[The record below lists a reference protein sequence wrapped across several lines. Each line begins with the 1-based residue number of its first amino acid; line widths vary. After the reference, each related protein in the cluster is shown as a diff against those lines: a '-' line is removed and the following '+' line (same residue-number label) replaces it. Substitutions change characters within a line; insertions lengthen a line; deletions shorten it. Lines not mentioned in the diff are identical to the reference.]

1 MGATD
6 SLPTVEAPCQQRVVA
21 FTAIARRASGAGVWV
36 WDPRIRGWAG
46 GAPRWRRGYTG
57 LASGSTPREVALRGS
72 ELAHHLVDVLV
83 DRMVSDVVLLD
94 LTSLAVFTDYFVIGT
109 VDNVRQLRAV
119 ADALEEAAR
128 SAGLSMREE
137 GAMSSGWVLVDFSD
151 VVVHLFSMEKRAY
164 YDLEELWSR
173 AQEVVHIQ

>member
-1 MGATD
+1 MRVPGSLFCESSATCSTERERRGRRRRAACDLRDRRLLAAVGTAILAEVPGAT
-6 SLPTVEAPCQQRVVA
+6 L
-21 FTAIARRASGAGVWV
+21 
-36 WDPRIRGWAG
+36 
-46 GAPRWRRGYTG
+46 
-57 LASGSTPREVALRGS
+57 REVPLRGS

-119 ADALEEAAR
+119 TDALEEAAR
-128 SAGLSMREE
+128 GAGLSMREE

>member
-1 MGATD
+1 M
-6 SLPTVEAPCQQRVVA
+6 
-21 FTAIARRASGAGVWV
+21 RRAPAQQ
-36 WDPRIRGWAG
+36 PFG
-46 GAPRWRRGYTG
+46 GEARGYTAE
-57 LASGSTPREVALRGS
+57 ASGSTPREVALRGS

-94 LTSLAVFTDYFVIGT
+94 LTSLEVFTDYFVIGT

-119 ADALEEAAR
+119 TDALEEASR
-128 SAGLSMREE
+128 TAGVSMREE
-137 GAMSSGWVLVDFSD
+137 GAMTSGWVLVDFGD
-151 VVVHLFSMEKRAY
+151 VIVHLFSMEKRAY